1 MNSVSVHT
9 YVPNFVTGINRVP
22 SGSVVTS
29 SPNVAMTSAAGLN
42 TDTVAIRD
50 KKEVNI
56 EKLNKL
62 FPNGELQRVY
72 DEINKDFGIDRA
84 PHLRFVG
91 DNDGV
96 VAGGFTYSK
105 NEITMSLSDLM
116 ESDTKIVG
124 IKDGKRTVI
133 TSPKNKLPLFIDKK
147 TAQISV
153 FALSKQG
160 NLGFDRLIIEPLTE
174 DEKKKFIVQKIA
186 HEVIHAQQHMIM
198 RQTEGIGEK
207 EILAAWTH
215 VKPQNMIDKAILG
228 YKVNDMFNKSYWA
241 DKPETE
247 RTISPDSEM
256 GKKAKD
262 WLEAVRNYPRVDSPE
277 YEKNAIEVD
286 AYNRSA
292 EYADKKFG
300 PWEG

>member
-1 MNSVSVHT
+1 MNKVSMYS
-9 YVPNFVTGINRVP
+9 YVPNYTADMKLSAN
-22 SGSVVTS
+22 
-29 SPNVAMTSAAGLN
+29 TSAPAN
-42 TDTVAIRD
+42 TVLGIQNISNPNLDTVKIRD
-50 KKEVNI
+50 RKEINI
-56 EKLNKL
+56 EKLNNL

-96 VAGGFTYSK
+96 VAGGYTFNK

-124 IKDGKRTVI
+124 IKDGKRTVL
-133 TSPKNKLPLFIDKK
+133 TSPKNKLPLFVSKQM
-147 TAQISV
+147 AQMSV
-153 FALSKQG
+153 FALAKQG
-160 NLGFDRLIIEPLTE
+160 NLGYDKLVIEPLTE
-174 DEKKKFIVQKIA
+174 QEHKKFVVQKIA
-186 HEVIHAQQHMIM
+186 HEVIHAQQHMVM

-207 EILAAWTH
+207 EVIKAWTH
-215 VKPQNMIDKAILG
+215 DKPQNMIDKAILG
-228 YKVNDMFNKSYWA
+228 YKTDYLFNKSYWA

-247 RTISPDSEM
+247 KTITADSEL
-256 GKKAKD
+256 GKQAKE
-262 WLEAVRNYPRVDSPE
+262 WLEAVRNYPKVDSPE
-277 YEKNAIEVD
+277 YEKNAIEID

-300 PWEG
+300 NW

>member
-1 MNSVSVHT
+1 MNKVSMYT
-9 YVPNFVTGINRVP
+9 CVP
-22 SGSVVTS
+22 SFKADVNNVSAGRVAQNNQNVPILSASKPNYDSV
-29 SPNVAMTSAAGLN
+29 N
-42 TDTVAIRD
+42 IRD
-50 KKEVNI
+50 KKEINI

-96 VAGGFTYSK
+96 VAGGFTFSR

-124 IKDGKRTVI
+124 IKDGKKTVI
-133 TSPKNKLPLFIDKK
+133 TSPKNRLPLFVDKK
-147 TAQISV
+147 TAMYSV
-153 FALSKQG
+153 AALSKQG
-160 NLGFDRLIIEPLTE
+160 NLGFDRLEIEPVTE
-174 DEKKKFIVQKIA
+174 KEQKKFIVQKIS
-186 HEVIHAQQHMIM
+186 HEVIHAQQHMYM

-207 EILAAWTH
+207 EVLKAWTH
-215 VKPQNMIDKAILG
+215 AKPQNMIDKAILSF
-228 YKVNDMFNKSYWA
+228 KVNDMYNKSYWG

-247 RTISPDSEM
+247 KKYSPDSPQGM
-256 GKKAKD
+256 IAKT

-292 EYADKKFG
+292 DYADEKFG
-300 PWEG
+300 AWG

>member
-1 MNSVSVHT
+1 MYT
-9 YVPNFVTGINRVP
+9 YAPNFRADINKISAGNVA
-22 SGSVVTS
+22 SADSNVVTAPLS
-29 SPNVAMTSAAGLN
+29 GANV
-42 TDTVAIRD
+42 DTVKIRSR
-50 KKEVNI
+50 KEINI
-56 EKLNKL
+56 EKLQKL

-91 DNDGV
+91 NNDGV

-105 NEITMSLSDLM
+105 NEISMSLEDLV

-124 IKDGKRTVI
+124 IKDGKRTVL
-133 TSPKNKLPLFIDKK
+133 TSPKNKLPLF
-147 TAQISV
+147 V
-153 FALSKQG
+153 SKQMALVSVAALAKNG
-160 NLGFDRLIIEPLTE
+160 NLGYDKLIIEPLTE
-174 DEKKKFIVQKIA
+174 DEHKKFIVQKIA
-186 HEVIHAQQHMIM
+186 HEVVHAQQHMVM

-207 EILAAWTH
+207 EIIAAWTH
-215 VKPQNMIDKAILG
+215 AKPQNMIDKAILG
-228 YKVNDMFNKSYWA
+228 FKVKDMFDKSYWA

-247 RTISPDSEM
+247 KTISPDSEM
-256 GKKAKD
+256 GQKAKE
-262 WLEAVRNYPRVDSPE
+262 WLEAVRNYPKVDSPE